1 MQTFWQDLRY
11 GIRMLVNSPG
21 FSLAA
26 ILCVALG
33 IGATTSIFS
42 IVNAVLLRPLPYS
55 RSGELVR
62 IYTEFPNFPGGGLKK
77 FWLSPPEL
85 LDLQKYAK
93 SWQSMEGWVNGGAN
107 LTGGSEPIRV
117 TASFVT
123 GGLLTEVGVQPAVGR
138 LLTRRDDAPGAAGT
152 AVLSYGLWQ
161 RAFGGDRSAVGRDVL
176 LNGQKSTIV
185 GVMPKGFQFPPG
197 EAEPPEI
204 WSPLQIDPAKPG
216 NRGSHFLSVMG
227 RLKAGVPFGQARD
240 EMAQL
245 VQQWGATQ
253 APRTHAFNPRT
264 HPISMFGFQDEVVG
278 GVRLAMLMLLGAVA
292 FVLLIACVN
301 VANLLLARAEARQRE
316 IAIRTAMGAPTWR
329 LARQFITES
338 VVLSLA
344 GAAVGLVLAF
354 GGLRLIERTNA
365 STIPRAN
372 EIGVDFTVLLF
383 TLAIS
388 ILTGVAFG
396 LAPLAQTMAGNL
408 HDILKAASS
417 RTTASVTANRFRRVL
432 VVSELAL
439 ALMLL
444 IGTGLMIR
452 AFWKLQEVHTGLRPE
467 GLLTM
472 RLALP
477 QTAYPA
483 GASVL
488 QFWTN
493 LQQRIAG
500 LPGVES
506 ASILTGLPP
515 NRPLNANDTQIE
527 GWVMRQ
533 GGPIQN
539 IDYYQIVGRR
549 YFETAG
555 VRLIEG
561 RYFDDR
567 DGTNAPLTLIVNQTM
582 ARMYWPGESA
592 IGHRVKPNFQGEWRT
607 VVGVVEDVKN
617 AGLDKP
623 TGTELYMPYQQSGGI
638 RTAYLLL
645 RAPDPMRMVGAARA
659 VIRDMDASLPVA
671 SVRSMEEVM
680 SGAAARPRF
689 LTLLLTLFSG
699 TALALAA
706 VGIYGVISYSV
717 AQRTTEFGIRM
728 AMGARPGDVLG
739 MVLRQGMLLGVI
751 GVVVGAAGALA
762 LTRLIRGLLFGI
774 SSFDPLTF
782 GVMAVVLIAVTL
794 AACSGSGTSRDA
806 RGPDDRAALRIELT
820 GTSRTRGRAQADPY
834 PLVPMRSGPESSS
847 RRAPGIL
854 PCGAASRSVRCASAH
869 RRCRLERAFRCRSGR
884 AALKRDTS
892 PALRAR
898 RKSDPLPAPKAAVRN
913 RSTSAFQRRWTRAQ
927 SIRSPMCARI
937 SMGVRVFS
945 DARKAANSLGAP
957 RSALHAR

>member
-1 MQTFWQDLRY
+1 MQTLWQDLRY

-26 ILCVALG
+26 ILCIALG

-42 IVNAVLLRPLPYS
+42 IVNAVLLRPLPY
-55 RSGELVR
+55 RQPQELVR
-62 IYTEFPNFPGGGLKK
+62 IYSEFPNFPGGGLKK
-77 FWLSPPEL
+77 FWISPPEF
-85 LDLQKYAK
+85 LDLQRYAK
-93 SWQSMEGWVNGGAN
+93 SWQSIEAWVNQGAN
-107 LTGGSEPIRV
+107 LTGGNEPIRV

-123 GGLLTEVGVQPAVGR
+123 GGLLESVGVQPIAGR
-138 LLTRRDDAPGAAGT
+138 LLTRSDDNPSATQT
-152 AVLSYGLWQ
+152 AVISYGLWQ
-161 RAFGGDRSAVGRDVL
+161 RAFGGDRGVVGRDVL
-176 LNGQKSTIV
+176 LNGSKATVV

-197 EAEPPEI
+197 EPEPAEI
-204 WSPLQIDPAKPG
+204 WSPAQIDPAKPG
-216 NRGSHFLSVMG
+216 SRGSHFLSVIG
-227 RLKAGVPFGQARD
+227 RLKPGVSFRQARD
-240 EMAQL
+240 EMTQL
-245 VQQWGATQ
+245 VAQWGATQ
-253 APRTHAFNPRT
+253 APRSHAFNPKT

-316 IAIRTAMGAPTWR
+316 IAIRTAMGAATWR
-329 LARQFITES
+329 LGRQFITEA

-344 GAAVGLVLAF
+344 GAALGLLLAS
-354 GGLRLIERTNA
+354 GGLSLIERANA
-365 STIPRAN
+365 ATIPRAD
-372 EIGVDFTVLLF
+372 EIGLDTTVLLF

-388 ILTGVAFG
+388 ILTGIAFG

-417 RTTASVTANRFRRVL
+417 RTTGSVAANRFRRVL

-439 ALMLL
+439 ALVLL

-477 QTAYPA
+477 QAVYPER
-483 GASVL
+483 GGVL
-488 QFWTN
+488 QFWAN
-493 LQQRIAG
+493 LQQRVAA

-506 ASILTGLPP
+506 ASIMTGLPP

-539 IDYYQIVGRR
+539 IDYYQTVGSR

-555 VRLIEG
+555 IRLIEG
-561 RYFDDR
+561 RYLDDR
-567 DGTNAPLTLIVNQTM
+567 DGANAPLTVIVNQTM
-582 ARMYWPGESA
+582 ARTYWPGQSA
-592 IGHRVKPNFQGEWRT
+592 LGHRVKSSFQGEWRT

-645 RAPDPMRMVGAARA
+645 RSRDPIRMASAARG
-659 VIRDMDASLPVA
+659 VIREMDASLPVA
-671 SVRSMEEVM
+671 AVRTMDDVM
-680 SGAAARPRF
+680 SGAASRPRF

-717 AQRTTEFGIRM
+717 AQRTSEFGIRM
-728 AMGARPGDVLG
+728 AMGAQPRDVLA
-739 MVLRQGMLLGVI
+739 MVFRQGLLLGVI
-751 GVVVGAAGALA
+751 GVAVGAAGALA
-762 LTRLIRGLLFGI
+762 LTRLMSGLLFGV

-782 GVMAVVLIAVTL
+782 VVMAVVLIAVTL
-794 AACSGSGTSRDA
+794 AACWAPA
-806 RGPDDRAALRIELT
+806 RRATRVDPMIALRYE
-820 GTSRTRGRAQADPY
+820 
-834 PLVPMRSGPESSS
+834 
-847 RRAPGIL
+847 
-854 PCGAASRSVRCASAH
+854 
-869 RRCRLERAFRCRSGR
+869 
-884 AALKRDTS
+884 
-892 PALRAR
+892 
-898 RKSDPLPAPKAAVRN
+898 
-913 RSTSAFQRRWTRAQ
+913 
-927 SIRSPMCARI
+927 
-937 SMGVRVFS
+937 
-945 DARKAANSLGAP
+945 
-957 RSALHAR
+957 